1 MSALFHPGQRWV
13 SETEPELG
21 LGSIRHVTPRTV
33 AVGFGATNEAREYS
47 LENAPLRRVRFHTG
61 DSLLLRDG
69 TTLAVE
75 AVAERRALIFYRG
88 GGREVCETE
97 LSDTISFNK
106 PEQRLYAGHVDE
118 PAAFD
123 LRVAALRNQHRRRKS
138 KVRGFVG
145 GRIDLVPHQLCI
157 AAEVAGRLLPRVLLA
172 DEVGLGKTIEACLIV
187 HRLILTGRAQR
198 VLILVP
204 DSLVHQWFV
213 ELLRRF
219 NLWFHIFDE
228 ERCAAIEGTSGV
240 ASNPT
245 PANRGRTPSPPAKGG
260 EGWGEEGRRS
270 AEAPLSPALS
280 PLVPREARETAGTVP
295 NYDRDIAETNPF
307 LDDQLV
313 LASLS
318 LFTGNERRRQ
328 QALAAGWDMLV
339 VDEAHHLGW
348 TPDAVSP
355 EYAVVEALGQASP
368 GLLLLTATPE
378 QLGMASH
385 FARLRLL
392 DPDRFYDL
400 AEFIH
405 EAEGYRDVARLAD
418 KVLKREEFTPA
429 EVTSLAGILAEP
441 EAGLRAKLAKLA
453 DGTVRA
459 GLVSSLLDQ
468 HGTGRVMF
476 RNTRTTISGFP
487 RRVARL
493 CPLDEDGDNAELFER
508 LTEEF
513 SADADASLA
522 EHFEPDFSADPRVH
536 WLVELLRALGNDKVL
551 LICRT
556 RAKAETLDAALRVWM
571 NVKLAVFHEGL
582 TLVQRDRH
590 AAWFAEEDGAR
601 LLICS
606 EIGSEGRNFQFA
618 HHLVMFDLPLDPE
631 LLEQRIGRLDRI
643 GQTSEIQLHLP
654 FVVGS
659 AQEVLV
665 RWYHE
670 GLNSFEKNLQ
680 GGRALLEQF
689 GKRIAELAHEFHERG
704 EAGPQEQAQLDPAPG
719 VSLAPR
725 GTSAERAG
733 ERGAST
739 GRRTSSPQPSPPS
752 EGRKGADELWGQL
765 CPARQ
770 ELSAL
775 IAETKVAR
783 QELTARLEQGR
794 DRLLELNSFRPQ
806 VAAQLVQEI
815 QKQDADP
822 ALDQFMLAVFD
833 HFGIHVEELAPR
845 TYQLGSAGVF
855 ADSFPGLPLEGLTVT
870 GDRTRALSR
879 EDVQFLTWD
888 HPLVT
893 GALDLLL
900 GTDKGNSSFGVWP
913 DGKATGLYLEA
924 VFLLECV
931 APSALHADRFL
942 PPTPLRVLV
951 DQAGN
956 DASAVADRETLAR
969 QLRPGDPYPHVGRRE
984 IREELLPSLLEKA
997 EDIVQRHVPTFIAQ
1011 ARKEMASQLDA
1022 ELVRLKE
1029 LERVNPSVRPEEIEH
1044 LTEQK
1049 RALDQHLGAARV
1061 RLEAIRLI
1069 QRG

>member
-21 LGSIRHVTPRTV
+21 LGSIRHVTTRTV
-33 AVGFGATNEAREYS
+33 AVGFGATSESREYS

-69 TTLAVE
+69 TTVAVE

-88 GGREVCETE
+88 DGREVCETE

-106 PEQRLYAGHVDE
+106 PEQRLYAGQVDE

-145 GRIDLVPHQLCI
+145 GRIDLIPHQLCI

-228 ERCAAIEGTSGV
+228 ERCAAIEGG
-240 ASNPT
+240 NQ
-245 PANRGRTPSPPAKGG
+245 
-260 EGWGEEGRRS
+260 
-270 AEAPLSPALS
+270 
-280 PLVPREARETAGTVP
+280 
-295 NYDRDIAETNPF
+295 ETNPF

-418 KVLKREEFTPA
+418 KVLKQEIFTPA

-441 EAGLRAKLAKLA
+441 EAGLHAKLAKLA
-453 DGTVRA
+453 DDTVRA

-468 HGTGRVMF
+468 HGTGRVIF

-536 WLVELLRALGNDKVL
+536 WLVELLRSLGNDKVL

-556 RAKAETLDAALRVWM
+556 RAKAEKLEAALRVWI

-689 GKRIAELAHEFHERG
+689 GKRIADLAHEFHER
-704 EAGPQEQAQLDPAPG
+704 
-719 VSLAPR
+719 
-725 GTSAERAG
+725 AE
-733 ERGAST
+733 S
-739 GRRTSSPQPSPPS
+739 
-752 EGRKGADELWGQL
+752 
-765 CPARQ
+765 ARQ
-770 ELSAL
+770 ELAAL

-822 ALDQFMLAVFD
+822 TLDQFMLAVFD

-913 DGKATGLYLEA
+913 DGKGAGLYLEA

-956 DASAVADRETLAR
+956 DASAAADRETLAR
-969 QLRPGDPYPHVGRRE
+969 QLRPSDPYPHVGRRE
-984 IREELLPSLLEKA
+984 IREELLPSLLEMA

-1011 ARKEMASQLDA
+1011 ARKEMAAQLDA

-1029 LERVNPSVRPEEIEH
+1029 LERVNPSVRPEEIEQ

-1049 RALDQHLGAARV
+1049 RALDQHLGAARI
-1061 RLEAIRLI
+1061 RLESIRLI
-1069 QRG
+1069 ERC

>member
-21 LGSIRHVTPRTV
+21 LGSIGHVTARTV
-33 AVGFGATNEAREYS
+33 AVSFGAARETREYS
-47 LENAPLRRVRFHTG
+47 LENAPLRRVRFHAG
-61 DSLLLRDG
+61 DSLPLRDG
-69 TTLAVE
+69 RTLAVE
-75 AVAERRALIFYRG
+75 GVAERRALLFYRG
-88 GGREVCETE
+88 GDGEVCETE
-97 LSDTISFNK
+97 LSDTISFNQ
-106 PEQRLYAGHVDE
+106 PQQRLFVGQVDE
-118 PAAFD
+118 PAAFE
-123 LRVAALRNQHRRRKS
+123 LRVAALRHQHRRRKS
-138 KVRGFVG
+138 RVRGFVG
-145 GRIDLVPHQLCI
+145 GRIDLIPHQLCI

-172 DEVGLGKTIEACLIV
+172 DEVGLGKTIVACLIV
-187 HRLILTGRAQR
+187 HRLLLTGRAQR

-228 ERCAAIEGTSGV
+228 ERCAAIEGTSEV
-240 ASNPT
+240 VSNPA
-245 PANRGRTPSPPAKGG
+245 PANRAQTPSPPAAGG
-260 EGWGEEGRRS
+260 EGWGEEGRRR
-270 AEAPLSPALS
+270 AEALQPVNLASSDHPSPHPS
-280 PLVPREARETAGTVP
+280 PLLIGGERDGVRGASLVSSGAVPGTHH
-295 NYDRDIAETNPF
+295 DDSTTNPF

-328 QALAAGWDMLV
+328 QALAAGWDILV

-348 TPDAVSP
+348 SREAPST
-355 EYAVVEALGQASP
+355 EYAVVEALGRATP

-392 DPDRFYDL
+392 DPDRFFNL
-400 AEFIH
+400 QEFIA
-405 EAEGYRDVARLAD
+405 EAEGYREVARLAD
-418 KVLKREEFTPA
+418 QIQRQQPFTAA
-429 EVTSLAGILAEP
+429 EAKTLAGILAEP
-441 EAGLRAKLAKLA
+441 EAAVRTRLDRLDDEG
-453 DGTVRA
+453 VRA
-459 GLVSSLLDQ
+459 ELLEALLDQ

-476 RNTRTTISGFP
+476 RNTRATITGFP

-493 CPLDEDGDNAELFER
+493 FPLDEDGDNVELFER

-536 WLVELLRALGNDKVL
+536 WLVALLRSLAGDKVL
-551 LICRT
+551 VICRT
-556 RAKAETLDAALRVWM
+556 RAKAETLEKALRVWI
-571 NVKLAVFHEGL
+571 NVKLGVFHEGL
-582 TLVQRDRH
+582 TLVQRDRQ

-670 GLNSFEKNLQ
+670 GLNSFERNLQ
-680 GGRALLEQF
+680 GGRALLERF
-689 GKRIAELAHEFHERG
+689 GDRLSELAHEFHERA
-704 EAGPQEQAQLDPAPG
+704 EAGRAD
-719 VSLAPR
+719 LA
-725 GTSAERAG
+725 T
-733 ERGAST
+733 
-739 GRRTSSPQPSPPS
+739 
-752 EGRKGADELWGQL
+752 
-765 CPARQ
+765 
-770 ELSAL
+770 L
-775 IAETKVAR
+775 IAETRTAR
-783 QELTARLEQGR
+783 AELTQRLEQGR

-806 VAAQLVQEI
+806 VAAQIVGELRQ
-815 QKQDADP
+815 QDADP
-822 ALDQFMLAVFD
+822 TLDQFMLAVFD

-845 TYQLGSAGVF
+845 TFQLGSAGVF
-855 ADSFPGLPLEGLTVT
+855 ADSFPGLPTEGLTVT
-870 GDRTRALSR
+870 CDRTRALSR

-893 GALDLLL
+893 GALDLVL
-900 GTDKGNSSFGVWP
+900 GGDPGNSSFGQLR
-913 DGKATGLYLEA
+913 DGKGPGLFLEA
-924 VFLLECV
+924 VFLLESI
-931 APSALHADRFL
+931 APPPLHVDRFL

-951 DQAGN
+951 DQQGRDAG
-956 DASAVADRETLAR
+956 AAIPRETLAT
-969 QLRPGDPYPHVGRRE
+969 QLRPGDVHALVGRRE
-984 IREELLPSLLEKA
+984 IREDLLPSLLEKA
-997 EDIVQRHVPTFIAQ
+997 GEIVQRHVPTFIAQ
-1011 ARKEMASQLDA
+1011 ARKEMAGQLDH
-1022 ELVRLKE
+1022 ELARLKSLQE
-1029 LERVNPSVRPEEIEH
+1029 VNPSVRPEEIAE
-1044 LTEQK
+1044 LAAQ
-1049 RALDQHLGAARV
+1049 RQALDHHLAHARL
-1061 RLEAIRLI
+1061 RLEAVRLI
-1069 QRG
+1069 QRS